1 MSECREHR
9 AEEKEQKFGFV
20 GLRFQVKEVL
30 IMASRRL
37 LRFRWFM
44 CLASILAMA
53 SASQGSLADFD
64 DLALGAESYWNGSDG
79 SGGFISGGVHF
90 NNNYDAVYF
99 SWDGFAY
106 SNITD
111 TAAQGWDAQFNAI
124 TGSGQGGSTNYA
136 VGYVGWSGPPTVT
149 LDNAALIDG
158 LYVTN
163 TNYAYYSVLNGD
175 SFAKKFGGPA
185 GDDEDWFLLT
195 ITGKDVAGTVTGV
208 VDFYLAD
215 YRFADNN
222 LDYIVDTWDSIDL
235 SSLGAVKTLELTLNS
250 SDVGAYGMNTPASFA
265 MDSLVPEPATLALL
279 GLGSLILVRRR
290 S

>member
-1 MSECREHR
+1 M
-9 AEEKEQKFGFV
+9 
-20 GLRFQVKEVL
+20 
-30 IMASRRL
+30 
-37 LRFRWFM
+37 
-44 CLASILAMA
+44 
-53 SASQGSLADFD
+53 
-64 DLALGAESYWNGSDG
+64 
-79 SGGFISGGVHF
+79 
-90 NNNYDAVYF
+90 
-99 SWDGFAY
+99 
-106 SNITD
+106 
-111 TAAQGWDAQFNAI
+111 
-124 TGSGQGGSTNYA
+124 
-136 VGYVGWSGPPTVT
+136 
-149 LDNAALIDG
+149 
-158 LYVTN
+158 
-163 TNYAYYSVLNGD
+163 LNGD